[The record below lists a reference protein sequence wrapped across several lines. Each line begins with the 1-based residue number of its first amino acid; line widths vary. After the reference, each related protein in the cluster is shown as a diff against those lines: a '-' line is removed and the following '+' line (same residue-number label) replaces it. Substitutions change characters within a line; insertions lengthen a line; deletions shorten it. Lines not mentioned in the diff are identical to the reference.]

1 MRKFKLLFAAFVV
14 ALLSCSCDS
23 KDDPS
28 PVGDYNKVDLELFK
42 QMIDSEVDP
51 QILDCRPAADYAAG
65 HIPGAINIDG
75 TDANSWELNDGPF
88 MTELKANFK
97 TGKKIF
103 IYGTTGWSGNGIVL
117 PGRIAS
123 IWKKPYTYNLESGF
137 EDWIEAGY
145 DVEK

>member
-1 MRKFKLLFAAFVV
+1 MRNFKLLFAAFVV

-28 PVGDYNKVDLELFK
+28 PVGDYNKVGLELFN
-42 QMIDSEVDP
+42 QMIKSEDNP

-123 IWKKPYTYNLESGF
+123 IWKKPYTFSLESGF
-137 EDWIEAGY
+137 DKWVEAGY
-145 DVEK
+145 EVEK